1 MEEQYFINDVYCQ
14 SGCKVMERKLAEF
27 AKGKKHYVMTRPA
40 LERFVEDLKSRQ
52 QEIKRCNPRLTEES
66 IGLTYPKG
74 CCMPTGFIT
83 IGHQVH
89 VSIIPIEGIERV

>member
-14 SGCKVMERKLAEF
+14 GGSKVMETKLADF
-27 AKGKKHYVMTRPA
+27 AKGKKHYVMTRQA

-52 QEIKRCNPRLTEES
+52 QEIKRCNPRLTEVS

-74 CCMPTGFIT
+74 CCMPAGFIT
-83 IGHQVH
+83 MGQAY
-89 VSIIPIEGIERV
+89 VSIISIEGTERA